1 MASEHTTKRITEQS
15 QAQHATSALGG
26 SSEDNL
32 QGAATAGSEVT
43 SSRNPLDT
51 EDASAI
57 PVLGVTVIIQH
68 CKASGFASKAVDAS
82 LRIRRVFG
90 NSVVVKTVPDKGV
103 TANFEIFVN
112 GKLLHSKQTLNEG
125 FLDNAYKCEKL
136 FRSIVEAGGVQVER
150 RQKALSSQR
159 MDAACQC
166 SMM

>member
-68 CKASGFASKAVDAS
+68 WYVCTWDLHAVD
-82 LRIRRVFG
+82 
-90 NSVVVKTVPDKGV
+90 VKQQ
-103 TANFEIFVN
+103 
-112 GKLLHSKQTLNEG
+112 H
-125 FLDNAYKCEKL
+125 
-136 FRSIVEAGGVQVER
+136 
-150 RQKALSSQR
+150 
-159 MDAACQC
+159 
-166 SMM
+166 